1 MGWGGEEKSGEGER
15 GKGVGRKADRSTLCL
30 FGLLFF
36 VAGPSKAI
44 TQLN

>member
-1 MGWGGEEKSGEGER
+1 MGWGGEER
-15 GKGVGRKADRSTLCL
+15 GGRGVGRKADRSTLCL